1 MLDRLPAETARS
13 KRLLSD
19 EKSNVLIYMTGH
31 GGDNFLKFQDTEEIN
46 SHDLADAIQQMYE
59 RRRYNQILLM
69 IDTCQAS
76 TMHEHLRAP
85 GVTAI
90 ASSVRGESSYSYQ
103 VDDELGV
110 AVLDRFTWALLQFT
124 AGLNATSNVTLA
136 DLYGSLDP
144 HFLHSHPHLTQTDD
158 AVDTSEA
165 RLVDFFGNVR
175 RVQVGE
181 RPVPIAGAKNA
192 PNWGAQF
199 SLNKHDLQ
207 IEGIK
212 GQPLASTLLEMK
224 EQASLYPNGLVI
236 LALLMLYLLLIFT
249 SSLRRSSNR

>member
-19 EKSNVLIYMTGH
+19 EKSNILIYMTGH

-90 ASSVRGESSYSYQ
+90 ASSIRGESSYSYQ

-124 AGLNATSNVTLA
+124 AGLNATSDVKLA

-144 HFLHSHPHLTQTDD
+144 HFLHSHPHLTQTDG
-158 AVDTSEA
+158 AVDTNEA

-175 RVQVGE
+175 QVQVGE
-181 RPVPIAGAKNA
+181 RSVYISGVKGS
-192 PNWGAQF
+192 PNWSARF
-199 SLNKHDLQ
+199 SLSKRNLQ
-207 IEGIK
+207 MESIT
-212 GQPLASTLLEMK
+212 GQSLASALLEMK
-224 EQASLYPNGLVI
+224 EKARVHHNGIII
-236 LALLMLYLLLIFT
+236 LALLVLYSLLILT
-249 SSLRRSSNR
+249 SSLRASVR